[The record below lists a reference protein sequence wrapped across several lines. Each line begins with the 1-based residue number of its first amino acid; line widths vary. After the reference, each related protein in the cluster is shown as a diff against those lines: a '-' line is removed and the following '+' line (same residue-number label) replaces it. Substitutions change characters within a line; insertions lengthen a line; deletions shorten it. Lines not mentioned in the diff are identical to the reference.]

1 METINPLTVSIIV
14 VRKRFRK
21 QKQHKKEPLQ
31 KISLFHKSS
40 HWNQPGDY
48 PSPLPAGLGEVTAV
62 SVGAGVGVCSG
73 DGVGVC
79 SGVGVGVGSGVGV
92 AGVGVGATLGVGVEA
107 GAGAEYVTVLE

>member
-73 DGVGVC
+73 
-79 SGVGVGVGSGVGV
+79 VGVGVGSGVGV